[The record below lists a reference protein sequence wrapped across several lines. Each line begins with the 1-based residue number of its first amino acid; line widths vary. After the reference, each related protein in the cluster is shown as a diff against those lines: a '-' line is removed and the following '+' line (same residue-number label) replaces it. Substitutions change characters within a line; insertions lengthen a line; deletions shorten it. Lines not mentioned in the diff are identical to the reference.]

1 MFVLDLYLICYAR
14 VFPSDLCLM
23 GCVVIFSPDLK
34 SVCDVLYLVFFVS
47 RDISLSLLYFGS
59 YYFLLYH

>member
-1 MFVLDLYLICYAR
+1 MPL
-14 VFPSDLCLM
+14 LCLM

-47 RDISLSLLYFGS
+47 RDISLFLLYCGS
-59 YYFLLYH
+59 YYFFLLYP